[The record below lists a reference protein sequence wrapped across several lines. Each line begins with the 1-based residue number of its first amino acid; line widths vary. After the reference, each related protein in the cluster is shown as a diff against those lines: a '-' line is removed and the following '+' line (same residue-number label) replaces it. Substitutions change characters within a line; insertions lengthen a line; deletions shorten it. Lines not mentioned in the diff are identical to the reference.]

1 MIAEG
6 VIAMAIKFSYKTP
19 KEATI
24 GKHGETIETV
34 KNVVFDGAT
43 TEELV
48 NEIKKYESKYDLT
61 VTITMKEPKN

>member
-1 MIAEG
+1 MIDEG

-19 KEATI
+19 KEATT

-34 KNVVFDGAT
+34 KNVVFEGAT

-48 NEIKKYESKYDLT
+48 NEIKKYETKYDLT

>member
-1 MIAEG
+1 
-6 VIAMAIKFSYKTP
+6 MAIKFSYKTP

-34 KNVVFDGAT
+34 KNVVFEGAT

-61 VTITMKEPKN
+61 VSITMKEPKN